1 MNSRLLIVVILMLTM
16 MVALGWLAW
25 GQNRQI
31 AELTETHQSELVV
44 AEIKGRET
52 ALAVSQATIEAA
64 EIKGRE
70 TAFAVSQTTTE
81 AFKAMPI
88 NEPQNQQDWSLE
100 EPSKLDGSN
109 QTGWAIA
116 TVIVL
121 LLFVGAIYW
130 IFFRKRD

>member
-1 MNSRLLIVVILMLTM
+1 

-44 AEIKGRET
+44 
-52 ALAVSQATIEAA
+52 A

-130 IFFRKRD
+130 IFFRKSD